1 VVAGADEVGLAEE
14 GTAEEAG
21 RVEVEEEEIGRTT
34 LEEVGRA
41 EEELAIDDRVDELA
55 TMDEAGRADEVDVAG
70 RAEVEG
76 TMEDDTRVEEATED
90 DFEAEETLVT
100 GFVPDEP
107 GKFGCTA
114 NLKRSLSTPPWGV
127 IDSS

>member
-1 VVAGADEVGLAEE
+1 MVAGADEVGLAEE
-14 GTAEEAG
+14 ETAEEAG
-21 RVEVEEEEIGRTT
+21 RVEVEEEETGRTM
-34 LEEVGRA
+34 LEVVGRA
-41 EEELAIDDRVDELA
+41 EEELAIEDRVDELA

-100 GFVPDEP
+100 GFVPDELV
-107 GKFGCTA
+107 CQ
-114 NLKRSLSTPPWGV
+114 LV
-127 IDSS
+127 V